1 MEAPRHDRA
10 AFMTRS
16 FRSLDIDAVGAHL
29 RDVAAV
35 EVLPRFRA
43 LRAHEVTEKASGDL
57 VTTADVESERA
68 LEAALTDLL
77 PGSVAVGEEA
87 AEHNPGVLAALSG
100 DAPVWLI
107 DPVDGTHNFAHG
119 DPRFALI
126 VALVHGGRTR
136 AGWILDPVNDRLA
149 VAEEGGG
156 AWLDGARL
164 QVPRGVAVEAM
175 NGSLARRLRERL
187 AERREKGEAG
197 LPASVVRYRCVGL
210 EYMDLARGALHFAR
224 YGGRLKP
231 WDHAAGVLLHGE
243 SGGYARLG
251 DGDRDY
257 TPAEG
262 VLQELL
268 LLAPDETAW
277 HTLHRLFGQP

>member
-1 MEAPRHDRA
+1 M
-10 AFMTRS
+10 MRS
-16 FRSLDIDAVGAHL
+16 VAVPDIDTVGAHL
-29 RDVAAV
+29 REVAAA

-43 LRAHEVTEKASGDL
+43 LQTHEISEKASGDL
-57 VTTADVESERA
+57 VTTADLESERA

-87 AEHNPGVLAALSG
+87 AEHDPEVLAALSG
-100 DAPVWLI
+100 TSPVWLI

-119 DPRFALI
+119 IPRFALI
-126 VALVHGGRTR
+126 VALVCDGRTR

-156 AWLDGARL
+156 GAWLDGARL
-164 QVPRGVAVEAM
+164 RVPRGVAVEAM

-210 EYMDLARGALHFAR
+210 EYMDLAGGALHFAR

-251 DGDRDY
+251 DGERDY

-262 VLQELL
+262 VVQELL
-268 LLAPDETAW
+268 LLAPEETAW
-277 HTLHRLFGQP
+277 HTLHRLFGHP